1 MNPEMPNEPDTQSKS
16 WIKKTVTVIL
26 VLAFALIAMNIHQ
39 LDKWFLSVE
48 SARQWILLHGVVKS
62 ALVFFGI
69 NTLVCAFGFP
79 RLWSCAF
86 AGVVFGEFFGLAVS
100 LPSSLL
106 GAWMTFEFGRNVGAK
121 DLVGKIST
129 RWKNTNHPSL
139 SPDLLQ
145 TTLLRQLPIP
155 GFVLTLLLSAT
166 PISRRIFLA
175 GSALGFIPGAVIAC
189 FLGHTATTKQTLTSL
204 GLTSL
209 AILLIILVVA
219 YLQRKRRLNGELNEG
234 KE

>member
-1 MNPEMPNEPDTQSKS
+1 MKTEMPNEPDTQSKS
-16 WIKKTVTVIL
+16 WIKKTVTVML

-48 SARQWILLHGVVKS
+48 SARQWILLHGVVKAS
-62 ALVFFGI
+62 LVFFVI
-69 NTLVCAFGFP
+69 NTIFCAFGFP

-86 AGVVFGEFFGLAVS
+86 AGVIFNEYLGLAVS
-100 LPSSLL
+100 LPSSIL
-106 GAWMTFEFGRNVGAK
+106 GAWMTFEFGRKVGAK
-121 DLVGKIST
+121 DVLSKLAT
-129 RWKNTNHPSL
+129 RWRNTNDPSV

-155 GFVLTLLLSAT
+155 GFVLTLILSAT

-204 GLTSL
+204 GTASL
-209 AILLIILVVA
+209 VILLTILVVT
-219 YLQRKRRLNGELNEG
+219 YLKRARKLEHPASAE
-234 KE
+234 